1 MSIETLHTPHS
12 TLKSNMAPASSV
24 DISVVIPSYR
34 HPDKIA
40 TCIQSLLRQKT
51 SASYE
56 IIVVDSSPADMQS
69 QVAKVCAVDDRITF
83 IPLAKQTFPG
93 TARNEGIKR
102 STAEIIAL
110 IDADCEALPGWLET
124 IRKYT
129 TDGVI
134 LNGVLENGTPDS
146 AVGTSAFMLEFSHFL
161 PIRQETAIITGAGA
175 GNFACKREVFTQ
187 RGYFTDDRAFEDI
200 LLLRRFIDSGGNIL
214 KVNDLRIIHHN
225 KTDLKANGNNL
236 RMLGQF
242 SASVRHREGMPP
254 KAVFK
259 FPPLAF
265 ALGIFRYLSVASRV
279 LRTEYAGRFLLYT
292 PILLYLIAEWS
303 MGFYEGAKATRKVS

>member
-1 MSIETLHTPHS
+1 
-12 TLKSNMAPASSV
+12 MATANPV

-40 TCIQSLLRQKT
+40 TCIQSLLRQET
-51 SASYE
+51 TATYE
-56 IIVVDSSPADMQS
+56 IIVVDSSPPEMQ
-69 QVAKVCAVDDRITF
+69 QRVAEVCAVDERITF

-102 STAEIIAL
+102 STADIIGL

-134 LNGVLENGTPDS
+134 LNGVLENGSPDS

-161 PIRQETAIITGAGA
+161 PIKQETEIITGAGA
-175 GNFACKREVFTQ
+175 GNFACKRQVFTQ

-200 LLLRRFIDSGGNIL
+200 LLLRRFIDSGGKIL

-236 RMLGQF
+236 RMLGHF

-259 FPPLAF
+259 FPLLAF
-265 ALGIFRYLSVASRV
+265 ALGVFRYLSVAGRV

-292 PILLYLIAEWS
+292 PIVLYLISKWS
-303 MGFYEGAKATRKVS
+303 IGFYQGAKSATK